1 MDVFISLVCILLI
14 FITLPCV
21 QALIKLEVKVNEL
34 NANMLNKAREI
45 LEINDEV
52 RKVLKKVNKVFRI
65 LTNKRLHQIK
75 QIVMMSM
82 DIIQAIMLIRSLQMA
97 KVSKKISFSLLR
109 KIAYARVGQ
118 EIIKKILNS
127 IQNFCAI

>member
-65 LTNKRLHQIK
+65 LTNKRLHQINK
-75 QIVMMSM
+75 
-82 DIIQAIMLIRSLQMA
+82 
-97 KVSKKISFSLLR
+97 
-109 KIAYARVGQ
+109 
-118 EIIKKILNS
+118 
-127 IQNFCAI
+127 

>member
-1 MDVFISLVCILLI
+1 MDVFVSLVCILLI